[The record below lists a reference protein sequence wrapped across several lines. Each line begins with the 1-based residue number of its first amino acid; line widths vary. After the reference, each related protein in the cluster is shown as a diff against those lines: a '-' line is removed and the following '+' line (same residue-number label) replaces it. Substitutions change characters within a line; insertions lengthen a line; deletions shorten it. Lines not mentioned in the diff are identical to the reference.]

1 MTAGCGAPAPAPEH
15 LRSCPDAPEASSL
28 LPGLSL
34 RLSLAPAPLLG
45 SARQRCPPRLPRSAL
60 YSSWQAWGARFRDGG
75 GGSGR
80 REAGLKQAAAGATGW
95 GGGALLLPPWL
106 PTSSC
111 DVEQEREGAEEGGEK
126 KAAEGAGWRD
136 LCRARQGVQGPR
148 IPIVFY
154 WEEG

>member
-1 MTAGCGAPAPAPEH
+1 MH
-15 LRSCPDAPEASSL
+15 RRL
-28 LPGLSL
+28 LPCFPVFRSGSRSL
-34 RLSLAPAPLLG
+34 PLHSWAPLG
-45 SARQRCPPRLPRSAL
+45 SAAPLACLDPPYIAPGRRGGLVL
-60 YSSWQAWGARFRDGG
+60 ETG